1 MRPQPWRVVISG
13 MAAIAVAAVWP
24 AVSARQSQTF
34 QASADLVA
42 LYVTVTDERGRPV
55 RGLSKE
61 DFTLFDQGRKQPIAV
76 FSHEPQPLAILV
88 LLDYSGSMRQH
99 KRAIREGAE
108 ELVDHLLPVDR
119 ARVGAFN
126 FDVPSRSLRMLL
138 DPPAFTSDR
147 AHLIA
152 ALRRQAETIGDG
164 ASPIWRAVD
173 RGLDA
178 LADESVRRVFVLL
191 SDGHDTD
198 GHGYSLADSSGQVEV
213 LTPGGPSAVGV
224 GTDVRPTFDRVLQR
238 VTQTGILMYGLGFS
252 RPFVRVPPP
261 PPAMRAENM
270 PGITDTHGRIE
281 PRTIQTTIDRRMDA
295 AAPSTTRTV
304 SGGSL
309 SPRPDP
315 RLQTLSEAS
324 GGRYLDVGESPN
336 FRRMFRDVIDELHS
350 QYLIGFVPAVLDG
363 KTHPVEVAVRTPGA
377 KVHTRPSYV
386 AVRR

>member
-13 MAAIAVAAVWP
+13 IAAIAVAATLP
-24 AVSARQSQTF
+24 AVSARQGQTF

-42 LYVTVTDERGRPV
+42 LYVTVTDDRGRPV

-138 DPPAFTSDR
+138 DPTAFTSDR
-147 AHLIA
+147 TQLIA

-164 ASPIWRAVD
+164 KSPIWRAVD

-178 LADESVRRVFVLL
+178 LADESVRRVLVLL

-198 GHGYSLADSSGQVEV
+198 AHGYSLIDKTGQVEV
-213 LTPGGPSAVGV
+213 ATPGGPSPTDTAVL
-224 GTDVRPTFDRVLQR
+224 PTFDRVLQR
-238 VTQTGILMYGLGFS
+238 VTKTSVLMYGLGFS
-252 RPFVRVPPP
+252 RPHGRVSPPP
-261 PPAMRAENM
+261 TGMRAENM
-270 PGITDTHGRIE
+270 PGITDTHGRVE
-281 PRTIQTTIDRRMDA
+281 ARTIQTTIDRRMEA
-295 AAPSTTRTV
+295 AAPPVERTAT
-304 SGGSL
+304 GAIL
-309 SPRPDP
+309 DPRPDP

-324 GGRYLDVGESPN
+324 GGRYFDVGESPN